1 MTTSFSSRP
10 VQTQILH
17 VIGQRK
23 HLRRRSLQLGA
34 DLDRDLHFDTLDVV
48 DVILALEQHF
58 HLTIPDDVGGRYSVF
73 TPVGL
78 LPAAVMGLDV
88 RARDPGDPGV

>member
-10 VQTQILH
+10 VQNQILR
-17 VIGQRK
+17 VISQRK
-23 HLRRRSLQLGA
+23 HLRRRSLPLSA

-58 HLTIPDDVGGRYSVF
+58 HLTIPDDVPLRV
-73 TPVGL
+73 VGDL
-78 LPAAVMGLDV
+78 VHYVATHLPSATA
-88 RARDPGDPGV
+88 

>member
-10 VQTQILH
+10 VQNQILR
-17 VIGQRK
+17 VISQRK
-23 HLRRRSLQLGA
+23 HLRRRSLPLSA

-58 HLTIPDDVGGRYSVF
+58 HLTIPDDVPLRV
-73 TPVGL
+73 VGDL
-78 LPAAVMGLDV
+78 VHYVATHLPPATA
-88 RARDPGDPGV
+88 

>member
-10 VQTQILH
+10 VQNQILR
-17 VIGQRK
+17 VISQRK
-23 HLRRRSLQLGA
+23 HLRRSLPLSA

-58 HLTIPDDVGGRYSVF
+58 HLTIPDDVPLRV
-73 TPVGL
+73 VGDL
-78 LPAAVMGLDV
+78 VQYVVAHLPRTAA
-88 RARDPGDPGV
+88 